1 MILMKELRIE
11 NFRVEKTVKGSDS
24 DGRYYVHPLLHIIPG
39 LTELAVTG
47 SIHFVVAEDFVDTA
61 TGSGLVHLSP
71 ANGEQDF
78 ETAPAKRNVPIF
90 VPIDDRVVFTEKA
103 GAFSGLFVRDADM
116 KVVEAMNGVK
126 ASVKMG
132 KIKHQY
138 PTCWRS
144 HHRIVWLARRK
155 YFYIIERL
163 GDKPLQACTRCRIL
177 F

>member
-1 MILMKELRIE
+1 MRQL
-11 NFRVEKTVKGSDS
+11 
-24 DGRYYVHPLLHIIPG
+24 
-39 LTELAVTG
+39 
-47 SIHFVVAEDFVDTA
+47 
-61 TGSGLVHLSP
+61 
-71 ANGEQDF
+71 
-78 ETAPAKRNVPIF
+78 AKRNVPIF

-144 HHRIVWLARRK
+144 HHRVVWLARRE

-163 GDKPLQACTRCRIL
+163 GDKPLQAAQDVEYFFDPPKNRFMEIIREQHPWCISRERVWGTPIPIWS
-177 F
+177 